1 MTRQEQLRERYE
13 DALFALM
20 MEKVAISEGKK
31 ALEENERLKND
42 PAAEVPEAVSKRCQ
56 QMIRQHFAAK
66 AARKAGKFTVKF
78 FGKIAMAAGIAAML
92 FTSAFAVSETV
103 RINTLNIVVEVFGES
118 TDFYFAKSST
128 SVDDSQITAGW
139 LPSGYVLED
148 QGKDELGRWCIF
160 RKSENEYIYVMYT
173 SGNGSVLSADT
184 ESAETEGVQIN
195 GIQATLIKKDR
206 ELQLAW
212 GTKDQSAFIQII
224 GTGITGEDLIHM
236 ANKLKF

>member
-20 MEKVAISEGKK
+20 MDQVAISEGKK

-42 PAAEVPEAVSKRCQ
+42 PSAEVPEAVSMRCQ
-56 QMIRQHFAAK
+56 RMIRQHFATNT
-66 AARKAGKFTVKF
+66 ARKAGKFTAKI

-103 RINTLNIVVEVFGES
+103 RINTLNLVVEVFEEN

-128 SVDDSQITAGW
+128 SADDSQITAGW

-195 GIQATLIKKDR
+195 GIQATLIKKDS

-212 GTKDQSAFIQII
+212 GTKDQAAFIQII

>member
-42 PAAEVPEAVSKRCQ
+42 PAAEVPEAVSRRCQ

-103 RINTLNIVVEVFGES
+103 RINTLNLVVEVFGES
-118 TDFYFAKSST
+118 TDFYFSDNLASDANSK
-128 SVDDSQITAGW
+128 IIAGW
-139 LPSGYVLED
+139 LPDGYILED
-148 QGKDELGRWCIF
+148 YGEENTDKWCIY
-160 RKSENEYIYVMYT
+160 RKSDDEYIQVIYT
-173 SGNGSVLSADT
+173 SGDGAILSADT
-184 ESAETEGVQIN
+184 ENADTEDMQIN
-195 GIQATLIKKDR
+195 GIQATLIKKDH
-206 ELQLAW
+206 ELQLVW
-212 GTKDQSAFIQII
+212 GTEDQAAFIQII